1 MDVHPSPAEG
11 FVRRLLAN
19 AALENLPPLQK
30 EEQILQFLDAN
41 AQALYPTL
49 SSPQFFPGRRWAE
62 ILALLRQTL
71 AAATDTAL
79 RPWLEHWLERELDLR
94 FLEAIASRSLPD
106 DAVRRELLELAFK
119 LLAKPDA
126 RRALIGPFTAVQL
139 GIPDR
144 YIESAFE
151 RRHYVHFE
159 LTKVQR
165 LRLDSEAT
173 KSLLAVTMLLRP
185 VIHLFTSAGGSAE
198 RQETAAVVSPQFAA
212 TVLASLRP
220 QLRVVPP
227 TLLRSAVTSNCSFLD
242 DRRIEATARL
252 AAVFGSRACNY
263 NPQVQVDRG
272 AHGPDSSWFNIAR
285 RNYKYYGFDI
295 KMLDELYR
303 IAAENG
309 W

>member
-1 MDVHPSPAEG
+1 MDAHPGPAEG

-30 EEQILQFLDAN
+30 EEQILQFLHAN
-41 AQALYPTL
+41 AQALHPTL

-62 ILALLRQTL
+62 ILLELRQSL
-71 AAATDTAL
+71 AAATDAAL
-79 RPWLEHWLERELDLR
+79 KPWLESWIGRELDLR

-106 DAVRRELLELAFK
+106 EAVRRELLELVFK

-126 RRALIGPFTAVQL
+126 RGALIGPLTAVQL

-151 RRHYVHFE
+151 QRQYVHFE

-165 LRLDSEAT
+165 LRLDPGAT
-173 KSLLAVTMLLRP
+173 ISFLAATMLLRP
-185 VIHLFTSAGGSAE
+185 VIHLFTAAAGSPE
-198 RQETAAVVSPQFAA
+198 RQETAAVVSTQFAS

-220 QLRVVPP
+220 QLRAVPP
-227 TLLRSAVTSNCSFLD
+227 TLLRSAVSSNCSFLD

-252 AAVFGSRACNY
+252 AAVFASRARNY
-263 NPQVQVDRG
+263 NPQVQGDRG